1 MPWYERFSYESNPF
15 ELDPFK
21 SDFTL
26 INHIKLMDDL
36 LYLVASGNILV
47 LEGDDGSGKTMF
59 LKQIIERLGG
69 KKKICYVD
77 GRRVKKELDI
87 EQLLNNAQKSL
98 LNSVIN
104 KKPKELILL
113 LDNVDTLSA
122 RNCEKIKYYFDQ
134 NYIKSV
140 VFTSTNY
147 SALDISDSLRNRI
160 LNNVIVMPPMNSFEA
175 LRIVRERFS
184 DHFFLSDEV
193 ILRLFKLSKENIKL
207 TLQNCDAICQFV
219 VKEGRGEVLPK
230 YLPLIVKKKLLKQN
244 KFQRISPQVRV

>member
-36 LYLVASGNILV
+36 LYLVASGNIIV

-77 GRRVKKELDI
+77 GRRLKKELDI
-87 EQLLNNAQKSL
+87 EQLLNNAQTSL
-98 LNSVIN
+98 LSSVVN

-134 NYIKSV
+134 NFIKSV
-140 VFTSTNY
+140 VFTATNY

-160 LNNVIVMPPMNSFEA
+160 LNNVVVMPPMNSFEA

-230 YLPLIVKKKLLKQN
+230 YLPLIVKKKLIKQN
-244 KFQRISPQVRV
+244 KFQRLSPQVRV

>member
-26 INHIKLMDDL
+26 VNHIKLMDDL
-36 LYLVASGNILV
+36 LYLVRSGNIMV
-47 LEGDDGSGKTMF
+47 LEGADGSGKTMF
-59 LKQIIERLGG
+59 LKQIIEKLGG

-77 GRRVKKELDI
+77 GRRIKEAFDI
-87 EQLLNNAQKSL
+87 EEVLNNAG
-98 LNSVIN
+98 NSILSSIVN
-104 KKPKELILL
+104 KKPTNLILL
-113 LDNVDTLSA
+113 LDNVDELSI

-134 NYIKSV
+134 EYIKSV
-140 VFTSTNY
+140 VFTSSDY
-147 SALDISDSLRNRI
+147 SSLKISDSLRNRI
-160 LNNVIVMPPMNSFEA
+160 LSNVITMPPMNSFEA

-193 ILRLFKLSKENIKL
+193 ILKIFKLSKDNIKL
-207 TLQNCDAICQFV
+207 TLKNCESICQFV

-230 YLPLIVKKKLLKQN
+230 YLPLIVKKKFAKSN
-244 KFQRISPQVRV
+244 KTHKIVSSVSA